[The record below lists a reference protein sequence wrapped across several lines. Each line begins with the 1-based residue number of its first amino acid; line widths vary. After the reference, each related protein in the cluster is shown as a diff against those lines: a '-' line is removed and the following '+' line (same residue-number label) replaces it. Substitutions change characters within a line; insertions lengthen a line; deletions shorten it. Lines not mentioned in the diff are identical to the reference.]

1 MNSTSS
7 PLDSPLDSSFNSS
20 SLLQPTKLKKTLP
33 PKVLLRIFY
42 WLPLSALVNV
52 ALVSRRFKVLAYDDE
67 IWDDK
72 LKPLLQHDA
81 GPITST
87 LVKHEGSL
95 IAKELELFINN
106 RPLNELI
113 RGLQTDPYNSRAR
126 AKSTGEAR
134 ERFKQVYTQ
143 LAPYYLDLRHRH
155 SKESKILRDF
165 GSTPMECGKTLNLL
179 VGLGQVHA
187 VEDWKEINEG
197 VDALCQYFESASLH
211 EFEVA
216 YDSQNLDNMKIYAHS
231 LVALND
237 GSICIQTFIQK
248 HQIFYDNPFN
258 PEDNFK
264 ASDNDLEPF
273 KKFMT
278 TVTDELNQQAHIVSQ
293 VFPAKID
300 VFYTFADRVFED
312 VISEY
317 ITQLLGIAHNK
328 GIKLYLHTTSIALS
342 LMTSLVDAI
351 TNPDLPSHLDQERGT
366 NLLLKLLLPFMENY
380 LFEEHGYVD
389 RVCEDGINK
398 WNNRPSAQQEEDARR
413 LTNQSRETFKRNY
426 LSAFKKV
433 IALPVDLVSSAA
445 TTIASPFQR
454 SSQVVK
460 QQPGDGKQ
468 DDGTSPSTPRSS
480 MTTSRKAKT
489 GSITS
494 LSSVSSTKSPS
505 TPTTLSIGSSSDSM
519 ADANDTLENAQT
531 QLDMIQDLLSL
542 ELALQLI
549 HINKDSERRVKRF
562 IGIGFTGRIKQDI
575 QSTYEQIFIRLLQA
589 LGTEHIKP
597 AFERASSE
605 LLQYKPKLE
614 STGNNDDLPPLTDF
628 FELIHVAD
636 VIQQMVQLYYDEEM
650 TQVIDKHDFMN
661 DVNKEKKVFERMLD
675 DCVAQGMDHGIQVL
689 LSQVELILTSEQS
702 QSDYNPQGDTI
713 DLKPTKACL
722 DVIQCLKSNTCKLHG
737 AAEKSTMDL
746 FFSEV
751 GRRFFEVLSKHL
763 KTQTVN
769 ESGGIRYICDMNAYY
784 DFVSSLRQK
793 TVTPYFLALKSLAN
807 LYIID
812 SAPDIKN
819 VIHDLERYHG
829 LMRVEDLFEF
839 ASCRSDWA
847 VIRKVVQKDMTDCS
861 IM

>member
-1 MNSTSS
+1 MI
-7 PLDSPLDSSFNSS
+7 S
-20 SLLQPTKLKKTLP
+20 SLPSPIQLTKVKKILP
-33 PKVLLRIFY
+33 PNVLLHIFHL
-42 WLPLSALVNV
+42 LPLSALANV

-72 LKPLLQHDA
+72 LDIVLQQETDS
-81 GPITST
+81 ITSP
-87 LVKHEGSL
+87 LVKHKGSL
-95 IAKELELFINN
+95 IAKENELFINN
-106 RPLNELI
+106 KPLNELI

-143 LAPYYLDLRHRH
+143 LAPYYLDLRQRH
-155 SKESKILRDF
+155 SKESKILSEL
-165 GSTPMECGKTLNLL
+165 GSTPVDCGKTLNLL
-179 VGLGQVHA
+179 VGLGKVHVVA
-187 VEDWKEINEG
+187 DWKEINEG
-197 VDALCQYFESASLH
+197 VNALCQYFESASLH

-216 YDSQNLDNMKIYAHS
+216 YDSQNLDSMKIYAYS
-231 LVALND
+231 LVALNG
-237 GSICIQTFIQK
+237 GSICTQTFIQK

-258 PEDNFK
+258 PDDNFK
-264 ASDNDLEPF
+264 ASESDLEPF
-273 KKFMT
+273 KKFIAV
-278 TVTDELNQQAHIVSQ
+278 VTDELRQQAHIVSQ
-293 VFPAKID
+293 VFPTKID
-300 VFYTFADRVFED
+300 VFYAFADRVFED
-312 VISEY
+312 VIAEY
-317 ITQLLGIAHNK
+317 LTQLMAIAHNN
-328 GIKLYLHTTSIALS
+328 GIKLYLPTMALS
-342 LMTSLVDAI
+342 LSLLTSVIDSI
-351 TNPDLPSHLDQERGT
+351 TDPDLPSHLDKERGA
-366 NLLLKLLLPFMENY
+366 NLLFKLLLPFLEDY
-380 LFEEHGYVD
+380 LYEEQGYVN
-389 RVCEDGINK
+389 RICEDGIIQ
-398 WNNRPSAQQEEDARR
+398 WNSRPSAQQEEDAKR
-413 LTNQSRETFKRNY
+413 LTNQSRETVKRNY

-454 SSQVVK
+454 SSQTSK
-460 QQPGDGKQ
+460 LQNGKQ
-468 DDGTSPSTPRSS
+468 DDGTPQSTPPSTPRSS
-480 MTTSRKAKT
+480 MTTPRKIKT
-489 GSITS
+489 QSVTS
-494 LSSVSSTKSPS
+494 LSSVSSIKSPS
-505 TPTTLSIGSSSDSM
+505 TPTALSSRRSSHTNSM
-519 ADANDTLENAQT
+519 ADPNDALETAQT

-549 HINKDSERRVKRF
+549 HYNKDSERRVKRF
-562 IGIGFTGRIKQDI
+562 IGIGFTGRIKHDI
-575 QSTYEQIFIRLLQA
+575 QTTYEQIFIRLLKA

-605 LLQYKPKLE
+605 LLRYKPRLD
-614 STGNNDDLPPLTDF
+614 STSNNDDLPPLTEF
-628 FELIHVAD
+628 FELVHVAD

-650 TQVIDKHDFMN
+650 
-661 DVNKEKKVFERMLD
+661 
-675 DCVAQGMDHGIQVL
+675 VL
-689 LSQVELILTSEQS
+689 LSQVELILASEQS
-702 QSDYNPQGDTI
+702 PSDYNPQSDMV

-722 DVIQCLKSNTCKLHG
+722 DVIRCLKSNTSMLQG

-751 GRRFFEVLSKHL
+751 GRRFFEILSKHL

-769 ESGGIRYICDMNAYY
+769 EQGGIRYICDMNAYY

-847 VIRKVVQKDMTDCS
+847 VIRKEVQKDMTDC
-861 IM
+861 IVM